1 MNSKPEPKPS
11 FLPPPSGDPCP
22 STFLISSSFTN
33 QHLLP
38 ELLRFLNLNINL
50 LLFHLLKVLMVL
62 VLLHSSLVLLVV
74 PWVVLVLLHIP
85 PPFFFALSLRV
96 AALHSA
102 MRVSPD
108 GGINGVR

>member
-1 MNSKPEPKPS
+1 M
-11 FLPPPSGDPCP
+11 
-22 STFLISSSFTN
+22 
-33 QHLLP
+33 
-38 ELLRFLNLNINL
+38 
-50 LLFHLLKVLMVL
+50 VLVVL

-85 PPFFFALSLRV
+85 PSFFFALSLKM

-102 MRVSPD
+102 TLVSPD